1 MKSALTLA
9 SDSPAISG
17 CRRLQSGQRMHV
29 ALNPLLA
36 MQPAKFQRHFR
47 ADTALAPANLTRLNC
62 LAMTRRLTRASRRNK
77 ASFAKKAELQSVNCI
92 SECTHER
99 GQQFRKHHT
108 GGTIKKNPYAPPGA
122 RLFVH
127 VAAPDAL
134 RLPLAHLGRWQRVK
148 PHAEISDNFRQQTCQ
163 NASQ

>member
-1 MKSALTLA
+1 MPKTFGKNSADEIRA
-9 SDSPAISG
+9 RAGVS
-17 CRRLQSGQRMHV
+17 QSGDFRPPPV
-29 ALNPLLA
+29 AIR
-36 MQPAKFQRHFR
+36 PADARRAQHFK
-47 ADTALAPANLTRLNC
+47 AVNC
-62 LAMTRRLTRASRRNK
+62 LALTRRLTHTARRNK
-77 ASFAKKAELQSVNCI
+77 SSFAKKAELQSVNCI

-134 RLPLAHLGRWQRVK
+134 RCPLARLGRWQRVK